1 MFRLI
6 AYALV
11 FGLNC
16 LLAWLFSSENRPF
29 EKMLLYVVTGQLTTL
44 VVDFRLM
51 TSYLAGKKT
60 NETDLPKG

>member
-6 AYALV
+6 ASALV

-16 LLAWLFSSENRPF
+16 LLAWLFSSEKYPF
-29 EKMLLYVVTGQLTTL
+29 EQMLLLVVAFQLSGL